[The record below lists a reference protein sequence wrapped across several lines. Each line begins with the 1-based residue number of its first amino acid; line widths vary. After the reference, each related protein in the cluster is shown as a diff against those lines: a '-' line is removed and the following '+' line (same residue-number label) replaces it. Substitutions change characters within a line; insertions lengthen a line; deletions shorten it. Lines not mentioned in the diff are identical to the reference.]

1 MKYIVNNN
9 ISFKGMSSAQVKRF
23 IPTIADENAMVL
35 SRMLEQSIPRAIL
48 EAPNKNEVQ
57 HWMNLGDGV
66 KTLMGRFIYKGP
78 DDEVSRIRFLSEVES
93 KIKQG
98 LDYKI

>member
-1 MKYIVNNN
+1 MINS
-9 ISFKGMSSAQVKRF
+9 IDTLTFRGMTSVQIKKF
-23 IPTIADENAMVL
+23 IPTIADENAIVL
-35 SRMLEQSIPRAIL
+35 SRMFEQSIPKAIL

-66 KTLMGRFIYKGP
+66 KTLMGRFVYKGP
-78 DDEVSRIRFLSEVES
+78 DDEALKIRFLSELES